1 MTALLNPASMTRHFR
16 RLALLCVA
24 MPAAAGAQVR
34 ASEIGTMSQM
44 IDGTKITLEYSRPRA
59 RGRDPLFG
67 TRAVHWDEV
76 WTPGANWATTFEV
89 NKTVK
94 LNGHT
99 VPKGKY
105 SMWMVVKQDSTWT
118 IVLDPKVRIYH
129 MDPPDSNATQVRF
142 TTRVQAAPFSDV
154 LTFSM
159 PELRMNGGTLAMH
172 WERIKVPIDVEVEP
186 SLSVTMPEA
195 DAKPFLGQ
203 YAQTETSPEGKV
215 TLSTLTVTYENG
227 TLKGKWEPND
237 PYFSK
242 FALIRVAPDWFV
254 PGIYDKNGQVYE
266 VLRPD
271 MTFEFTRANG
281 RAVSYEVR
289 EEDDRVSA
297 TGKRKP

>member
-1 MTALLNPASMTRHFR
+1 MNPHSRW
-16 RLALLCVA
+16 LGLLCLT
-24 MPAAAGAQVR
+24 MPVAAGAQVR

-44 IDGTKITLEYSRPRA
+44 IDGTKITVEYSRPRA
-59 RGRDPLFG
+59 RGRDPIFG

-76 WTPGANWATTFEV
+76 WTPGANWATTFDV

-94 LNGHT
+94 LNGRT

-142 TTRVQAAPFSDV
+142 TTRVKAAPFTDV

-159 PELRMNGGTLAMH
+159 PELRMNGGTLTMQ
-172 WERIKVPIDVEVEP
+172 WERITVPIDVEVEP

-195 DAKPFLGQ
+195 DAKPFLGT
-203 YAQTETSPEGKV
+203 YAHTETSPSGKV
-215 TLSTLTVTYENG
+215 TQSTLTVTYENG
-227 TLKGKWEPND
+227 TLKGEWTPTD
-237 PYFSK
+237 PYFRK
-242 FALIRVAPDWFV
+242 FALIRVTPDWFV
-254 PGIYDKNGQVYE
+254 PGIYDKSGQVYE
-266 VLRPD
+266 VLRPE
-271 MTFEFTRANG
+271 MTLEFKRVGG

-297 TGKRKP
+297 TGRRTP